1 MFPSNTA
8 CLSLADRIHLEWTQ
22 GAVSDDHEQVQDWS
36 LQSFAS
42 FISTPDFIKDEGHQ
56 PHSYPN
62 FLVNL
67 GIVGFHGVPDILN
80 EALKHLSG
88 TKATPDFHKSGKGP
102 SL

>member
-42 FISTPDFIKDEGHQ
+42 FISAGPRPHQ
-56 PHSYPN
+56 IST
-62 FLVNL
+62 
-67 GIVGFHGVPDILN
+67 
-80 EALKHLSG
+80 S
-88 TKATPDFHKSGKGP
+88 
-102 SL
+102 